1 MTPNV
6 KLGPTA
12 NNEITRDESPAGTPV
27 SDDLDRPS
35 AIRTNADPPRPPSR
49 TQEMWTVTA
58 LVAVVTVLVV
68 LSLVISGVFVPSS
81 GPSGGG
87 APQPFSVAVT
97 AADNVSGSVPGG
109 PWSLRG
115 VQGSDDTV
123 RSGIQFGSNCE
134 YSEGTG
140 SYSIGPY
147 AGNYSNGKIENWI
160 FYYVNAKDTQALLVA
175 DDGGHASMVGIA
187 SPVSCL
193 VGPTIPPITPGTI
206 IDSTR
211 IATTLLANLLVERF
225 LASDLIAN
233 ASFRLVPLGGPLGW
247 VWEVGYQNC
256 QIGDFG
262 PANTVEAT
270 VNATTGTVYEVSSTS
285 GVSSCAE
292 PPSSTPIGYEFELF
306 WPTLGTCA
314 AEDSYP
320 LNGCQGGDYM
330 YQVTVVYDQSAAR
343 LGDLRFEV
351 QSANG
356 TVVHLPRGTGGFA
369 VLNGTLRAVA
379 ESPLSPTL
387 SMTGWTFPSGSSAS
401 NTTQLSNGQIIELD
415 MGPGSPSGQ
424 GYVLVV
430 NGTVGLSG
438 TFSETLP

>member
-1 MTPNV
+1 M
-6 KLGPTA
+6 
-12 NNEITRDESPAGTPV
+12 
-27 SDDLDRPS
+27 SDDLASPS
-35 AIRTNADPPRPPSR
+35 AIRTNANPPGPPSR
-49 TQEMWTVTA
+49 PREMWTVTA

-81 GPSGGG
+81 GTSGGG

-97 AADNVSGSVPGG
+97 AADNVSGTAPGG

-140 SYSIGPY
+140 SYSIGAY
-147 AGNYSNGKIENWI
+147 SGNYSNGEIENWI
-160 FYYVNAKDTQALLVA
+160 FYYENAKDTQALLVA
-175 DDGGHASMVGIA
+175 DADGHASMVGIA

-193 VGPTIPPITPGTI
+193 IGPTVPPIIPGAI
-206 IDSTR
+206 VDSTR

-233 ASFRLVPLGGPLGW
+233 ASFMLVFLGGPLGW

-256 QIGDFG
+256 QISDFG
-262 PANTVEAT
+262 PENTVEAD
-270 VNATTGTVYEVSSTS
+270 VNATTGAIDEVSSTA
-285 GVSSCAE
+285 GFSSCSVLTS
-292 PPSSTPIGYEFELF
+292 PTPLGYVFELF
-306 WPTLGTCA
+306 WPTFGTCA

-320 LNGCQGGDYM
+320 LNGCQSGDY
-330 YQVTVVYDQSAAR
+330 VYLVQGEYHQSAAR
-343 LGDLRFEV
+343 LGDLRLEV
-351 QSANG
+351 QAANG
-356 TVVHLPRGTGGFA
+356 SVVHLPRGTGGFA
-369 VLNGTLRAVA
+369 VLNGTLNAVA

-401 NTTQLSNGQIIELD
+401 NTTPISNSQSIELD
-415 MGPGSPSGQ
+415 MGPGSPYGQ

-430 NGTVGLSG
+430 YGTGELSG